1 MRPSWQM
8 MMVLAHPHSKDTM
21 IVKEKLS
28 ESGHWY
34 KKDGTP
40 AYTVIGKTG
49 ERPATLRDARKLG
62 LLPSV
67 TTINGMLSKAGLD
80 TWKQQQVLLAALT
93 LPRLP
98 DEPESDWLARVMQD
112 SKAQGREAA
121 ERGTAIHAIIQTWFD
136 GVYMPEKPL
145 YINTIIETLENAFG
159 SQLWLSEKSFAHPL
173 GYGGKCDLMAK
184 AGFIVDFKT
193 KDTDLDKVDVYFEH
207 EMQLAAYREG
217 LGVPTARCA
226 IVFVNG
232 TTDQV
237 KLIEI
242 EQDRLQKGWE
252 CFEHLLRVYQ
262 IKNGI

>member
-1 MRPSWQM
+1 
-8 MMVLAHPHSKDTM
+8 M

-34 KKDGTP
+34 KKDGSP
-40 AYTVIGKTG
+40 AYTTIGKTG
-49 ERPATLRDARKLG
+49 ERATTLRDARKLG
-62 LLPSV
+62 LLPS
-67 TTINGMLSKAGLD
+67 TSGIIRQLSSAGLD
-80 TWKQQQVLLAALT
+80 LWKQQQVLLAALT

-98 DEPESDWLARVMQD
+98 DEPEADWLKRVMQD
-112 SKAQGREAA
+112 SRATGREAA
-121 ERGTAIHAIIQTWFD
+121 ERGTAIHALIQTWFE
-136 GVYMPEKPL
+136 GVYMPEKPP
-145 YINTIIETLENAFG
+145 YINKILETLENAFG
-159 SQLWLSEKSFAHPL
+159 KQLWLSERSFGHPL

-184 AGFIVDFKT
+184 AGFVVDFKT

-262 IKNGI
+262 IKNGL

>member
-1 MRPSWQM
+1 
-8 MMVLAHPHSKDTM
+8 M
-21 IVKEKLS
+21 IVKEKAQ
-28 ESGHWY
+28 ENGHWY
-34 KKDGTP
+34 TKDGTP
-40 AYTVIGKTG
+40 AYTTIGKTG
-49 ERPATLRDARKLG
+49 ERATTLRDARKLG

-98 DEPESDWLARVMQD
+98 DEPEADWLSRVMQD
-112 SKAQGREAA
+112 SKATGRDAA
-121 ERGTAIHAIIQTWFD
+121 ERGTAIHAVIEAYFD
-136 GVYMPEKPL
+136 QVYMPEKPPYL
-145 YINTIIETLENAFG
+145 DAIDSTLKSAFG
-159 SQLWLSEKSFAHPL
+159 NQLWLSERSFGHCL
-173 GYGGKCDLMAK
+173 GFGGKCDLMAQPVNGK
-184 AGFIVDFKT
+184 GGGFIVDFKT

-232 TTDQV
+232 TTNQV
-237 KLIEI
+237 KLIEVE
-242 EQDRLQKGWE
+242 EQKLQNGWE
-252 CFEHLLRVYQ
+252 CFQHLLRVYQ

>member
-1 MRPSWQM
+1 
-8 MMVLAHPHSKDTM
+8 M
-21 IVKEKLS
+21 IVKEKIQ

-34 KKDGTP
+34 TKDGSP
-40 AYTVIGKTG
+40 AYTTVGKTG
-49 ERPATLRDARKLG
+49 ERPTTLRDARKLG

-93 LPRLP
+93 LPRQ
-98 DEPESDWLARVMQD
+98 DGEAEQEWLARVMQD
-112 SKAQGREAA
+112 SKATGREAA
-121 ERGTAIHAIIQTWFD
+121 ERGTAIHAIIESYFEQ
-136 GVYMPEKPL
+136 VYMPEKPAYL
-145 YINTIIETLENAFG
+145 DNIDKALRDAFG
-159 SQLWLSEKSFAHPL
+159 SQLWLAEKSFGHPL
-173 GYGGKCDLMAK
+173 GFGGKCDLMASS
-184 AGFIVDFKT
+184 GFVVDFKT
-193 KDTDLDKVDVYFEH
+193 KETDLDKVDVYFEH

-232 TTDQV
+232 KTNQV

-242 EQDRLQKGWE
+242 SQEKLQSGWE

>member
-1 MRPSWQM
+1 MQTPSQTGT
-8 MMVLAHPHSKDTM
+8 SNKM
-21 IVKEKLS
+21 IIQEKT
-28 ESGHWY
+28 SGSQHWY
-34 KKDGTP
+34 TKDGTP
-40 AYTVIGKTG
+40 AYTTIGKTG
-49 ERPATLRDARKLG
+49 ERATTLRDARKLG

-98 DEPESDWLARVMQD
+98 DEPESEWLSRVMQD
-112 SKAQGREAA
+112 SKATGREAA
-121 ERGTAIHAIIQTWFD
+121 ERGTAIHAVIEAYFD
-136 GVYMPEKPL
+136 QVYMPEKPAYL
-145 YINTIIETLENAFG
+145 DGIDKALEKAFG
-159 SQLWLSEKSFAHPL
+159 SQLWLSEKSFGHPL
-173 GYGGKCDLMAK
+173 GFGGKCDLMAK
-184 AGFIVDFKT
+184 PVNGKGDGFVVDFKT

-217 LGVPTARCA
+217 LGVPAARCA

-232 TTDQV
+232 TTNQV

-242 EQDRLQKGWE
+242 EEQKLQNGWE
-252 CFEHLLRVYQ
+252 CFQHLLRVYQ

>member
-1 MRPSWQM
+1 
-8 MMVLAHPHSKDTM
+8 M

-34 KKDGTP
+34 QKDGTP
-40 AYTVIGKTG
+40 AYTTIGKTG
-49 ERPATLRDARKLG
+49 ERATTLRDARKLG
-62 LLPSV
+62 LLPS
-67 TTINGMLSKAGLD
+67 TTGIIRQLSSAGLD
-80 TWKQQQVLLAALT
+80 LWKQQQVLLAALT

-98 DEPESDWLARVMQD
+98 DEPETDWLKRVMQD
-112 SKAQGREAA
+112 SKATGREAA
-121 ERGTAIHAIIQTWFD
+121 ERGTAIHAIIQSWFE
-136 GVYMPEKPL
+136 GVYMPEKPP
-145 YINTIIETLENAFG
+145 YINTIVDTLNNAFG
-159 SQLWLSEKSFAHPL
+159 SQLWLSEKSFGHPL

-184 AGFIVDFKT
+184 TGFVVDFKT

-217 LGVPTARCA
+217 LGVPNARCA

-242 EQDRLQKGWE
+242 EEDRLQKGWE

-262 IKNGI
+262 IKNGL

>member
-1 MRPSWQM
+1 M
-8 MMVLAHPHSKDTM
+8 L
-21 IVKEKLS
+21 IKEKPS

-34 KKDGTP
+34 KKDGSP
-40 AYTVIGKTG
+40 AYTTIGKTG
-49 ERPATLRDARKLG
+49 ERATTLRDARKLG

-98 DEPESDWLARVMQD
+98 DEPEADWLARVMQD
-112 SKAQGREAA
+112 SKATGREAA
-121 ERGTAIHAIIQTWFD
+121 ERGTAIHALIQSWFE
-136 GVYMPEKPL
+136 GVYMPEKPP
-145 YINTIIETLENAFG
+145 YINTIVDTLNNAFG
-159 SQLWLSEKSFAHPL
+159 SQLWLSERSFGHPL
-173 GYGGKCDLMAK
+173 GYGGKCDLMSK
-184 AGFIVDFKT
+184 AGFVVDFKT

-262 IKNGI
+262 IKNGL

>member
-1 MRPSWQM
+1 
-8 MMVLAHPHSKDTM
+8 M

-34 KKDGTP
+34 KKDGSP
-40 AYTVIGKTG
+40 AYTVHGKTG

-62 LLPSV
+62 LLPS
-67 TTINGMLSKAGLD
+67 TTGIIRQLSSAGLD
-80 TWKQQQVLLAALT
+80 LWKQQQVLLAALT
-93 LPRLP
+93 LPRLA
-98 DEPESDWLARVMQD
+98 DELETDWLKRVMQD
-112 SKAQGREAA
+112 SRATGRDAA
-121 ERGTAIHAIIQTWFD
+121 ERGTAIHAIIQTWFE
-136 GVYMPEKPL
+136 GVYMPEKPP
-145 YINTIIETLENAFG
+145 YINKILETLESAFG

-173 GYGGKCDLMAK
+173 GYGGKCDLMAR

-226 IVFVNG
+226 IVFVNAL
-232 TTDQV
+232 TDQV

>member
-1 MRPSWQM
+1 M
-8 MMVLAHPHSKDTM
+8 L
-21 IVKEKLS
+21 IKEKLS
-28 ESGHWY
+28 EHWY
-34 KKDGTP
+34 KKDGSP
-40 AYTVIGKTG
+40 AYTTLGKTG
-49 ERPATLRDARKLG
+49 ERATTLRDARKLG
-62 LLPSV
+62 LLPS
-67 TTINGMLSKAGLD
+67 TTGIIRQLSSAGLD
-80 TWKQQQVLLAALT
+80 LWKQQQVLLAALT
-93 LPRLP
+93 LPRLA
-98 DEPESDWLARVMQD
+98 DELETDWLKRVMQD
-112 SKAQGREAA
+112 SKATGREAA
-121 ERGTAIHAIIQTWFD
+121 ERGTAIHAIIQTWFE
-136 GVYMPEKPL
+136 GVYMPEKPP

-173 GYGGKCDLMAK
+173 GYGGKCDLMAR

-232 TTDQV
+232 TTNQV